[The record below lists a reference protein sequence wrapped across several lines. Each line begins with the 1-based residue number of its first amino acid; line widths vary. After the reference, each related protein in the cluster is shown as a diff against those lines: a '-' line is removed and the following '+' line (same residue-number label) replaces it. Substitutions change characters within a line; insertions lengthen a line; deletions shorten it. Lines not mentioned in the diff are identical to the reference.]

1 MRLPNGWCHPPL
13 SRRID
18 RVPKG
23 QSRAVLS
30 IVRPWVSRRVEHG
43 PRVDILAAAVVW
55 TTMCVAAI
63 ALAHNAVGFTVAAA
77 ACAPGEIA
85 WFVVGAGIVH
95 RIAPPAHRGR
105 YHGIWGLA
113 PSVAAVIAPILARRR

>member
-1 MRLPNGWCHPPL
+1 
-13 SRRID
+13 
-18 RVPKG
+18 
-23 QSRAVLS
+23 
-30 IVRPWVSRRVEHG
+30 
-43 PRVDILAAAVVW
+43 
-55 TTMCVAAI
+55 MCVAAI
-63 ALAHNAVGFTVAAA
+63 ALAHTAIGFTVAAA

-113 PSVAAVIAPILARRR
+113 GAVAAVIAPILASCSLVHGGGRWWRRPPWRLV

>member
-1 MRLPNGWCHPPL
+1 
-13 SRRID
+13 
-18 RVPKG
+18 
-23 QSRAVLS
+23 
-30 IVRPWVSRRVEHG
+30 
-43 PRVDILAAAVVW
+43 
-55 TTMCVAAI
+55 MCVAGI
-63 ALAHNAVGFTVAAA
+63 ALAHNAVGFTVAAT

-113 PSVAAVIAPILARRR
+113 GAIAAVLAPILASCSLIHGGRPLVAATIVAAGLLGAALCIPLARALARRT